1 VVSINLIGCIKNP
14 LSKDMKGS
22 NAGSFFPAFP
32 ATKRE
37 NMSRKICLLFAFCL
51 VGCAFP
57 ATKEGMTLTDY
68 SAPKQT
74 GDKIFVKESTGG
86 STVSFWR
93 GSQIPND
100 NFTEAV
106 KESLLNS
113 KTFAALSTN
122 WGEDWGLELEIR
134 EVNQPMFGFD
144 FTVTTDIKYTLYLAG
159 KKVYETDIRETGTA
173 TMNDTFGGV
182 KRLRIAN
189 EYSARANIRKFIEE
203 LSKQSLK

>member
-1 VVSINLIGCIKNP
+1 MSDW
-14 LSKDMKGS
+14 SERREDMKGS

-32 ATKRE
+32 ATKGK

-86 STVSFWR
+86 STTLPFWI
-93 GSQIPND
+93 SEIPND

-106 KESLLNS
+106 KLSLLRS
-113 KTFAALSTN
+113 KAFGALSSS

-134 EVNQPMFGFD
+134 EVNKPMFGFD
-144 FTVTTDIKYTLYLAG
+144 LTVTTDIKYTVYLAG

-173 TMNDTFGGV
+173 TMNDSFFAIA
-182 KRLRIAN
+182 RLRIAN
-189 EYSARANIRKFIEE
+189 ENSARTNIRKFIEE

>member
-1 VVSINLIGCIKNP
+1 MN
-14 LSKDMKGS
+14 
-22 NAGSFFPAFP
+22 
-32 ATKRE
+32 
-37 NMSRKICLLFAFCL
+37 RKIFLLFALCL

-68 SAPKQT
+68 LAPKQT

-86 STVSFWR
+86 STTLPFWS
-93 GSQIPND
+93 SQISSD
-100 NFTEAV
+100 TFTEAV

-113 KTFAALSTN
+113 KAFTALSAN

-144 FTVTTDIKYTLYLAG
+144 VTVTTDIKYTLYLAG
-159 KKVYETDIRETGTA
+159 RKVYEIDTRESGTA
-173 TMNDTFGGV
+173 TMNDTFWGI

-203 LSKQSLK
+203 LSMQNLK